1 VSVLLGGIHL
11 QGLLVWLEESN
22 EKQISEFMLK
32 YHEVFSQ
39 TKEKSSDTLYI
50 VNGLSK
56 KCYRY
61 ELKVQIEFSSRAVSW
76 APAK

>member
-1 VSVLLGGIHL
+1 MLLGGIHL
-11 QGLLVWLEESN
+11 QGLLVWLEEGS
-22 EKQISEFMLK
+22 EKQINEFMLK

-39 TKEKSSDTLYI
+39 TKEKSGDSLYI

-56 KCYRY
+56 RCFRY
-61 ELKVQIEFSSRAVSW
+61 ELKVRFELSLRAVSW

>member
-1 VSVLLGGIHL
+1 VLLGGIHL
-11 QGLLVWLEESN
+11 QGLLVWLEEGS
-22 EKQISEFMLK
+22 EKQINEFMLK

-39 TKEKSSDTLYI
+39 TKEKSGDSLYI

-56 KCYRY
+56 RCFRY
-61 ELKVQIEFSSRAVSW
+61 ELKVRFELSLRAVSW